1 MKSLS
6 FNNVKIGW
14 VSESAQIVICWYDS
28 IRKADF
34 KKCMKVPRQ
43 MVKTISS
50 YAMYGSK
57 FAGLSKRKMKVN
69 KRIAAQKVDE
79 TLLTFEKMD
88 AGDKDRRIHKT
99 SPFQM
104 G

>member
-1 MKSLS
+1 
-6 FNNVKIGW
+6 
-14 VSESAQIVICWYDS
+14 
-28 IRKADF
+28 
-34 KKCMKVPRQ
+34 

-50 YAMYGSK
+50 YALYGSK
-57 FAGLSKRKMKVN
+57 FTGLSKRKMKVN